1 MTEDGDRSLSADSSC
16 TTPSE
21 SGSTFVHQRHGSR
34 VKNVVAEE
42 TPKVPNKKEEF
53 VSRLRW
59 PDLTAQVFIHLG
71 CLYGFY
77 LILVSAKIYTTL
89 FGE

>member
-1 MTEDGDRSLSADSSC
+1 MTEDGDG
-16 TTPSE
+16 T
-21 SGSTFVHQRHGSR
+21 GSTPITETFTHRRHGSKLKG
-34 VKNVVAEE
+34 VEE
-42 TPKVPNKKEEF
+42 VLKPETEF

-59 PDLTAQVFIHLG
+59 PDFIAQVFVHLG

-77 LILVSAKIYTTL
+77 LMLVSAKIYTTI